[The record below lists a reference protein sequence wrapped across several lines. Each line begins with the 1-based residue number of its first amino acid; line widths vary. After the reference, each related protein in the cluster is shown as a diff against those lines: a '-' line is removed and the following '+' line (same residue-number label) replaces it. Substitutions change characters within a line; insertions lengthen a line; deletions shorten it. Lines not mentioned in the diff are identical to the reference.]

1 MKLGKRTCAGV
12 TSRAGGGHCPPALRF
27 HHTGKVATRV
37 EIAGGASKSV
47 EVLLRS
53 ERLAC
58 RYRSGAGELVVFDGL
73 ELEVGRGEMV
83 AIVGESGT
91 GKSSLL
97 HLLSGLD
104 RPSGGDVYF
113 GSRSLAAMGEEELA
127 EFRNG
132 EIGYVWQQ
140 PYLLPEFTAQEN
152 VMMPLLI
159 RGQQPKPAA
168 AQARNWLERVG
179 LAART
184 EHRSGELSG
193 GEQQRVA
200 MARALVGG
208 PHFLMADE
216 PTGNLDSQNSDA
228 VLQMLVRSN
237 RDLGQT
243 VLMITHNPE
252 AAAVASRILTMR
264 DGKIVREERGSSAD

>member
-1 MKLGKRTCAGV
+1 M
-12 TSRAGGGHCPPALRF
+12 
-27 HHTGKVATRV
+27 
-37 EIAGGASKSV
+37 
-47 EVLLRS
+47 RS

-216 PTGNLDSQNSDA
+216 PTGNLDERAGAALFELIRKLHREVGLTS
-228 VLQMLVRSN
+228 LLV
-237 RDLGQT
+237 
-243 VLMITHNPE
+243 THNL
-252 AAAVASRILTMR
+252 AQARGCDRVLRLHDGRLT
-264 DGKIVREERGSSAD
+264 EEPGR